1 MNRRLDEGQ
10 IEVVDDA
17 MAEVLRQKTP
27 AERVRMIS
35 DANRLMRTVIC
46 GYLRTR
52 HPDWDDGHIAEE
64 VIRRMSC
71 GTG

>member
-1 MNRRLDEGQ
+1 MNRRLDDGQ
-10 IEVVDDA
+10 IEVVGET

-35 DANRLMRTVIC
+35 DANRFMRTVIC
-46 GYLRTR
+46 SYLRTR
-52 HPDWDDGHIAEE
+52 HPGWAEGRVAEE
-64 VIRRMSC
+64 VIRRMSR